1 MLTDGQ
7 LDYLHEQLRSQRYY
21 KKSIQPKEMAEFIND
36 QFSCPQ
42 PCTEHDAAKLI
53 LKLGGYPP
61 MDEVN
66 ESVKQ
71 KQRLLKVHCQTL
83 STIIITIYRLCEDST
98 LFNGNELDIIDKSIT
113 SFEFTLS
120 EINKELLKCTTKQN

>member
-7 LDYLHEQLRSQRYY
+7 LDYLREQLRSQRYY

-42 PCTEHDAAKLI
+42 PCTEHDAARLI

-71 KQRLLKVHCQTL
+71 KQTLLIASCR
-83 STIIITIYRLCEDST
+83 TIIHEITGLHSLCKDST
-98 LFNGNELDIIDKSIT
+98 LFNRDELDLIDKKIT
-113 SFEFTLS
+113 HLSYTIS
-120 EINKELLKCTTKQN
+120 EINKEILKCITKEN